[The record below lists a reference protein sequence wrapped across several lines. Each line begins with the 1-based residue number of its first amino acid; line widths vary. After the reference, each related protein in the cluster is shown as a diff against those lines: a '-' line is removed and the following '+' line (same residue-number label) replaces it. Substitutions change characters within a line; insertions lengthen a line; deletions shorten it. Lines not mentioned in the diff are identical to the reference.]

1 MLRGEF
7 LRVFLGGNTPVAL
20 ATNCSLH
27 LSLSMED
34 ATTKDDTSSSGG
46 QALTYKSQVP
56 TVLSYDLSCEC
67 LYSGGLSALEEGTVY
82 QWDLATASGEGQQQK
97 GSSLAS
103 GNAMLTSLVANAPVN
118 QNITYQATFTGVGV
132 LNSSSTNSN

>member
-7 LRVFLGGNTPVAL
+7 LRLFLGSSPIAL

-34 ATTKDDTSSSGG
+34 ETTKDDTSTSGN
-46 QALTYKSQVP
+46 ALAYKSQAP
-56 TVLSYDLSCEC
+56 TVLNYDISSEC
-67 LYSGGLSALEEGTVY
+67 LYSGGLDSLTEGTVY
-82 QWDLATASGEGQQQK
+82 DWDLASASGDGQQTK

-103 GNAMLTSLVANAPVN
+103 GRAMLTSLVANAPVN

-132 LNSSSTNSN
+132 LNSAA